1 MCDRP
6 GISTTSQLSQPLQR
20 KYVDSFSVQVLNL
33 ICQFLIALKRFEGDE
48 FIDLKAIRK
57 PGLIEHGCFFVS
69 QRLKNSFSQTFYGG
83 YH

>member
-20 KYVDSFSVQVLNL
+20 KVDSFSVQVLNL
-33 ICQFLIALKRFEGDE
+33 TYQFLIALKRFEGEE
-48 FIDLKAIRK
+48 FIDLRAIKKRV
-57 PGLIEHGCFFVS
+57 LIKHGWFFVS